1 MLKPP
6 GRFPVD
12 NDHRTARFR
21 LAARAV
27 GTSPDA
33 RDTVGYRG
41 AVDAQGPLAG
51 SYRSAVVLV
60 LLALMPYLMLTT
72 AAASLA
78 PMIQRDLAVGA
89 TAYALTIAGANAAYC
104 FGTVASIQLSTRFP
118 PRRLLLGYLGLMI
131 VGALLVAWS
140 PAETAF
146 VVGWP
151 LMGLAT
157 SLMLIAA
164 APALIIGWPVARMRT
179 TATVMNLG
187 IFGAVA
193 LGPVLGGLFA
203 GAGTWRALVWIVLAV
218 SVAALVL
225 AVLTFQDQPPVD
237 PEAPVDIV
245 AMVLAGLGCGASFF
259 GAAMLQTHDILAP
272 TVLAPMLAGLLTVAV
287 LVGYEMRQKR
297 PLMPVRNAAQTIA
310 TSGIVVAMAGGL
322 ASVGLVGLT
331 RVSLQASGSS
341 QVRTALLFLP
351 EVLAALVTAV
361 VFGRILFTRYPPVMA
376 VTGLVLTAAGG
387 AILLTALDGAAV
399 PVLLGTGLV
408 GLGIGASVAPALF
421 SAGFSMPSSQLPKI
435 FALIELLRGL
445 AAFLAGPMFL
455 HLASHAARD
464 VQESVRIG
472 LWVGIGAAAAGA
484 VIVVGLWLL
493 AGQRLRRPQSERW
506 LEGDGTA
513 TEGRPLLALLRST
526 TKHS

>member
-1 MLKPP
+1 M
-6 GRFPVD
+6 
-12 NDHRTARFR
+12 H
-21 LAARAV
+21 
-27 GTSPDA
+27 
-33 RDTVGYRG
+33 
-41 AVDAQGPLAG
+41 AQGPLAG
-51 SYRSAVVLV
+51 SYRSAVLLV

-72 AAASLA
+72 AAASMA
-78 PMIQRDLAVGA
+78 PMIQRDLSMSA
-89 TAYALTIAGANAAYC
+89 TTYELTIAGANAAYC

-118 PRRLLLGYLGLMI
+118 PRRLLLGYLGLMSI
-131 VGALLVAWS
+131 GALLAAWS
-140 PAETAF
+140 PTAVTF

-151 LMGLAT
+151 LMGLVT

-179 TATVMNLG
+179 TAMVMNLG

-203 GAGTWRALVWIVLAV
+203 AAGTWRALVWIVLGV
-218 SVAALVL
+218 SAAALVL

-259 GAAMLQTHDILAP
+259 GAAMMRAHHILDP
-272 TVLAPMLAGLLTVAV
+272 IVLVPILGGLLTIVA
-287 LVGYEMRQKR
+287 LVGYETRQKR

-322 ASVGLVGLT
+322 ASVGLVALT
-331 RVSLQASGSS
+331 RVALQESGSS

-351 EVLAALVTAV
+351 EVLAAVVTAV

-376 VTGLVLTAAGG
+376 LVGLMLTAGGG
-387 AILLTALDGAAV
+387 AVLLTAPDGTAV
-399 PVLLGTGLV
+399 PALLGTGLV

-455 HLASHAARD
+455 YLASHATSNAR
-464 VQESVRIG
+464 ESLRIG

-493 AGQRLRRPQSERW
+493 AGQRLRNPQTERW

-513 TEGRPLLALLRST
+513 TEGRPLLALLRPTRRS
-526 TKHS
+526 